1 MLFLT
6 PSATASPQATTP
18 DRSTTDISNYCG
30 LLGASAGA
38 FASNPDIRHFDV
50 ELTSAYISDRTAFDF
65 SETKSRMSDIARNAS
80 LLTLTPAEFAGHTYF
95 WCVYDL
101 LGAEPGTKDVF
112 DIEKN
117 SIKLFQTMFKPEDE

>member
-1 MLFLT
+1 MCLT
-6 PSATASPQATTP
+6 LSASASPQATT
-18 DRSTTDISNYCG
+18 TEISNYCG
-30 LLGASAGA
+30 LLGTTAGV
-38 FASNPDIRHFDV
+38 FASNPNIRSPDV
-50 ELTSAYISDRTAFDF
+50 EATATYISDRTAFDF

-101 LGAEPGTKDVF
+101 LEAEPGTKDVF

-117 SIKLFQTMFKPEDE
+117 SIKLYQTMFKPEDE